1 MSAARDLLRIREEEE
16 GRRPHHP
23 AGVVEALLGAV
34 DPAVLHATTAVLHL
48 EDVVPDEGGEA
59 VLRHGGDLR
68 RLVLLSTRDVVETGR
83 AVPHVTAA
91 GEDVSGMR
99 FVRFAGGPTLY
110 HAASLE
116 IEIVRVRG

>member
-1 MSAARDLLRIREEEE
+1 MSAARDLLRIREDGRYEE
-16 GRRPHHP
+16 
-23 AGVVEALLGAV
+23 AASGVLEALLGAV
-34 DPAVLHATTAVLHL
+34 DPARAVGATATVLHL

-68 RLVLLSTRDVVETGR
+68 RVVLLSTRDVEETGR

-116 IEIVRVRG
+116 LEIVRVRG

>member
-1 MSAARDLLRIREEEE
+1 MSAARDLLRIREEDRND
-16 GRRPHHP
+16 G
-23 AGVVEALLGAV
+23 ATSGVVEALLGTV
-34 DPAVLHATTAVLHL
+34 DPARVAGAATAVLHL
-48 EDVVPDEGGEA
+48 EDVIPDEGGEA

-68 RLVLLSTRDVVETGR
+68 RVVLLSTRDVEETGR

-99 FVRFAGGPTLY
+99 FVRFSGGPTLY

-116 IEIVRVRG
+116 LEIVRVRG

>member
-1 MSAARDLLRIREEEE
+1 MSAARDLLRIREDGRYEE
-16 GRRPHHP
+16 
-23 AGVVEALLGAV
+23 AASGVLEALLGAV
-34 DPAVLHATTAVLHL
+34 DPARAVGAAAAVLHL

-68 RLVLLSTRDVVETGR
+68 RVVLLSTRDVEETGR

-99 FVRFAGGPTLY
+99 FVRFAGGPILY

-116 IEIVRVRG
+116 LEIVRVRG